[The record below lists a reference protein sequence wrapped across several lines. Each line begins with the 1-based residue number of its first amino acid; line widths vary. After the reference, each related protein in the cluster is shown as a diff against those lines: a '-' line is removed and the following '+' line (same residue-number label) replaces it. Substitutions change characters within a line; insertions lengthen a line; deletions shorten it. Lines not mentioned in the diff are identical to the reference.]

1 MPVCVCMCMRVGEKM
16 INVIDKKNYVVCEKV
31 IESIKKGQKENEHY

>member
-16 INVIDKKNYVVCEKV
+16 INVIDKKIMWYVRR
-31 IESIKKGQKENEHY
+31 